1 MKDKQTVIFVA
12 RADLPISRIQ
22 LSGQLLSEVRYWA
35 VIRCLAASA
44 PGPLDPQHTLLATSV
59 FLAQL
64 IKMSD
69 WQKISDFGAQAFHKL
84 NNC

>member
-35 VIRCLAASA
+35 VIRCLAASV
-44 PGPLDPQHTLLATSV
+44 PGPLDS
-59 FLAQL
+59 
-64 IKMSD
+64 
-69 WQKISDFGAQAFHKL
+69 
-84 NNC
+84 

>member
-22 LSGQLLSEVRYWA
+22 LSGQLLSEVRYLA

-44 PGPLDPQHTLLATSV
+44 PGPLDP
-59 FLAQL
+59 
-64 IKMSD
+64 
-69 WQKISDFGAQAFHKL
+69 
-84 NNC
+84 